1 VNLTREQIEAQLLE
15 LIPELTQFHDED
27 IQERVVATWVDA
39 CDLANMPPDDLAEM
53 PFTLLL
59 SECAV
64 SFLQHTRG
72 VTATAL
78 AMADALRKAY
88 PEDPRMHADH
98 DTLLAGA
105 LLHDVGKV
113 LEIGRAETNGG
124 WIKTMS
130 GKMLR
135 HPISGTNLA
144 FARGINDRILHTIA
158 CHSKEGD
165 GYRETLEA
173 HLIHHADFANF
184 EPLH

>member
-1 VNLTREQIEAQLLE
+1 MTIEAIQEQLLK
-15 LIPELTQFHDED
+15 LIPELTQFHDVE
-27 IQERVVATWVDA
+27 IQEQVLGCWIDA
-39 CDLANMPPDDLAEM
+39 CDLGGRDPAELLEM
-53 PFTLLL
+53 PFTLLVG
-59 SECAV
+59 ECSV
-64 SFLQHTRG
+64 SFLQHTRA
-72 VTATAL
+72 VTKTS
-78 AMADALRKAY
+78 MAIAKVLQECY

-113 LEIGRAETNGG
+113 LEIGKTEDGSG
-124 WIKTMS
+124 WIKTMN

-144 FARGINDRILHTIA
+144 FARGLPDKVLHCIA

-165 GYRETLEA
+165 GYRKTLEA
-173 HLIHHADFANF
+173 FIINHADFVNF

>member
-1 VNLTREQIEAQLLE
+1 
-15 LIPELTQFHDED
+15 
-27 IQERVVATWVDA
+27 
-39 CDLANMPPDDLAEM
+39 M
-53 PFTLLL
+53 PFSLLIE
-59 SECAV
+59 ECPV

-72 VTATAL
+72 VTAV
-78 AMADALRKAY
+78 AMGIAASLKEAY
-88 PEDPRMHADH
+88 PDHPQMHADH

-113 LEIGRAETNGG
+113 LEIGRAESGEG

-135 HPISGTNLA
+135 HPISGTALA
-144 FARGINDRILHTIA
+144 FARGIDDRILHVIA

-165 GYRETLEA
+165 GYRKTLEA
-173 HLIHHADFANF
+173 HIIHHADFVNF

>member
-1 VNLTREQIEAQLLE
+1 MPREAIEKRLIE
-15 LIPELTQFHDED
+15 LIPELTQFHDAD
-27 IQERVVATWVDA
+27 LQERVIGTWVDA
-39 CDLANMPPDDLAEM
+39 CDIGNLPPDDLAEM
-53 PFTLLL
+53 PFSLLIE
-59 SECAV
+59 ECPV

-72 VTATAL
+72 VTAV
-78 AMADALRKAY
+78 AMGIAESLKASY
-88 PEDPRMHADH
+88 PDHPQMHADH

-113 LEIGRAETNGG
+113 LEIGRAESGGG

-135 HPISGTNLA
+135 HPIGGTALA
-144 FARGINDRILHTIA
+144 FNRGINDRILHVIA

-165 GYRETLEA
+165 GYRKTVEA
-173 HLIHHADFANF
+173 HIVHHADFANF

>member
-1 VNLTREQIEAQLLE
+1 MPREEIEQRLRE
-15 LIPELTQFHDED
+15 LIPELGQIFDAD
-27 IQERVVATWVDA
+27 LQERVVNTWVDA
-39 CDLANMPPDDLAEM
+39 CDLGGLTPDELDEM

-59 SECAV
+59 PECSV

-72 VTATAL
+72 VVQVSM
-78 AMADALRKAY
+78 AMADALKKAY
-88 PEDPRMHADH
+88 PGNAKMQADH

-113 LEIGRAETNGG
+113 LEIGKSADGK
-124 WIKTMS
+124 WVKTDN

-135 HPISGTNLA
+135 HPMSGTALA

-165 GYRETLEA
+165 GYRKTVEA
-173 HLIHHADFANF
+173 HIIHHADFANF